1 MLTEEQMNALKKL
14 VLFICKKLKRRR
26 NGRRLD
32 TDSSLKGSRYL
43 KEILERNSAHCP
55 EILRME
61 KHAIMVLC
69 SHFKS
74 KGWLWY
80 SH

>member
-1 MLTEEQMNALKKL
+1 METEWPK
-14 VLFICKKLKRRR
+14 I
-26 NGRRLD
+26 
-32 TDSSLKGSRYL
+32 RYRFFPEG
-43 KEILERNSAHCP
+43 KQIFEEKFLEENSAHCP